1 MEGKRILVVDSDAAS
16 RNFVSNALSQQKYT
30 VLPIGSGKEGLAL
43 AWRDYP
49 DLIVIEPVLPDMSGE
64 ELAGKLRQDPRSRSI
79 PLLALSMDNRPA
91 RLKSCL
97 VAGFD
102 EYLVKSGQVVPA
114 LLEAVERL
122 LGSVIEEAA
131 PMTVRNGL
139 SFVFISAKGGMGT
152 SSICANLAMN
162 IGQNHP
168 DALVALADLVLP
180 IGSIASILGH
190 EGRDNLVTIAD
201 LAPGQTPA
209 HLLRNHLAP
218 VEPWH
223 LHLLPGSPDP
233 ESASRLQVERIGGIV
248 EQLKVAFDYV
258 ILDVGR
264 SLSKFTLP
272 LIQQADLVVLVVG
285 ADLSSTTI
293 NKTLLAY
300 LHSKGVENRS
310 IYPILNRAVGLEGLT
325 RAEAEKALGLE
336 IKTSIPYLPYLTLA
350 NNLHQPF
357 SLKFPND
364 TAALVF
370 RDIAGQM
377 VGMAQHIRAAK
388 ESA

>member
-1 MEGKRILVVDSDAAS
+1 MEGKKILVVDSDAAS

-122 LGSVIEEAA
+122 LGSAAEEAA
-131 PMTVRNGL
+131 PIAVRNGL
-139 SFVFISAKGGMGT
+139 SFVFISAKGGIGT

-233 ESASRLQVERIGGIV
+233 ESASSLQVDHIGGIV

-325 RAEAEKALGLE
+325 RAEAEKALGVE